1 MSGRQAD
8 DPQEGSSQG
17 EDALSGVKA
26 SYPTHV
32 QLLSLFREGHALT
45 QAEMTD
51 RLPIES
57 KRQARRLVEKLKGAG
72 LPVEESF
79 RGRKKEYR
87 LPPEE
92 WQAGAKLDLTEREAL
107 ALMLAA
113 GAAESGIGAA
123 PLEEALGEAARKL
136 VEGLPRAVSTF
147 EPSSLMGQLHFGEA
161 ASVDVSPEVFMGL
174 VGALSNRRSIEIDYY
189 SASSDT
195 LYEGR
200 QVDPWGLAVR
210 GDAWLCVADDHRSG
224 ERRDFNL
231 TRIEDLRPRW
241 PESNGGDYQIPEEFD
256 LEIYF
261 AGRFESLDAEKAYEV
276 RLLVEPGAAPYFRSK
291 EYHPTQMTREEER
304 EDGRI
309 VVTYDVSGLE
319 EIASFVRSWGTSVK
333 VLHPP
338 ELAGRIAE
346 EAQAVAA
353 RYEDS
358 GPG

>member
-1 MSGRQAD
+1 MSSRSSS
-8 DPQEGSSQG
+8 PQDGG
-17 EDALSGVKA
+17 ALPDEKT

-32 QLLSLFREGHALT
+32 QLLSLLREGHVLT

-57 KRQARRLVEKLKGAG
+57 KRQARRLVRKLRDAG
-72 LPVEESF
+72 LPIEESF
-79 RGRKKEYR
+79 RSRKKEYA

-92 WQAGAKLDLTEREAL
+92 WQVGTKLDLTEREAL

-113 GAAESGIGAA
+113 RAAESGLGAA
-123 PLEEALGEAARKL
+123 PLEGALGRAARKL
-136 VEGLPRAVSTF
+136 AESLPRTVSTF
-147 EPSSLMGQLHFGEA
+147 EPSSLMSQFHFGEA
-161 ASVDVSPEVFMGL
+161 ASVDVRPGVFMDL
-174 VGALSNRRSIEIDYY
+174 VEALSNRRSIEIDYY

-195 LYEGR
+195 LHEGR

-210 GDAWLCVADDHRSG
+210 GDAWLCVAHDHRSG

-231 TRIEDLRPRW
+231 TRIQDLWARW
-241 PESNGGDYQIPEEFD
+241 PDSNGGDYRIPKKFD
-256 LEIYF
+256 LEVYF
-261 AGRFESLDAEKAYEV
+261 AGRFESLDAEEAYEV

-291 EYHPTQMTREEER
+291 EYHPTQLTREEER

-338 ELAGRIAE
+338 ELVSHIEE
-346 EAQAVAA
+346 EARAVTA
-353 RYEDS
+353 RYEDTGS
-358 GPG
+358 C